1 MNEIDKIINAKMT
14 EKGASIIYELD
25 ITHRELRMLKDNYY
39 LMEKMMREEI
49 RKQFVD
55 EIEEKDYLI
64 KKYREGFA
72 EYKTRVNKGINSEV
86 YNEIT
91 TIENRVKARANVY
104 KMTDIQSIQDK
115 MQRLQNAEKQKGI
128 QVPKQEDREVKLD
141 LDGESEYSI
150 EDYKRRDDQSDT
162 DYGAYEPYL
171 PSAREEL
178 LQLHRALRNQKNF
191 MRMKEIM
198 MKEKHER
205 ELYNLKQQLTSNQC
219 LWEQLAESEKREA
232 IMRQELFF
240 TQQSLATCEKI
251 ISKMQSQLEVLQNQ
265 RLRLQQYKNNKSKR
279 LDELE
284 SKVRQMEIL
293 ENIDLNKLLDE
304 LRLRDRKL
312 SQLTKIEKN
321 LETKISSIYKI
332 GEQKVDQMRH
342 KYLQE
347 KKIKESAFARLDG
360 LRMEIRAIE
369 GQDIGD
375 DIWKEKCKELF
386 NLCKELQK
394 ENEDL
399 RNSHH
404 ANELHN
410 IATPDIGSLKENVDS
425 MASKTHDDQS
435 YKQAY
440 MDRVGARTITTK
452 PSTAAQ
458 QNRLLMKKKQQYMSG
473 GSLAGAFGVNPAD
486 ISPRGSNNSTGMRNI
501 YSTTQNA
508 GDYER
513 KNTKFSR
520 GGFNRKVRL
529 QIL

>member
-1 MNEIDKIINAKMT
+1 
-14 EKGASIIYELD
+14 
-25 ITHRELRMLKDNYY
+25 MLKDNYY
-39 LMEKMMREEI
+39 LMERMMREEI
-49 RKQFVD
+49 QKQFID
-55 EIEEKDYLI
+55 EITEKDHLI
-64 KKYREGFA
+64 RKYKEGFD
-72 EYKTRVNKGINSEV
+72 EYKTRVNKGISSEV

-104 KMTDIQSIQDK
+104 KMTDIQGIQDK
-115 MQRLQNAEKQKGI
+115 LLRLQTAEKQKG
-128 QVPKQEDREVKLD
+128 VSMVKSEDPEVKLD
-141 LDGESEYSI
+141 FENDSNYSKEVSNYRQGESE
-150 EDYKRRDDQSDT
+150 KDDT
-162 DYGAYEPYL
+162 NYGAYEPYM

-178 LQLHRALRNQKNF
+178 VQLHRALRNQKNF

-198 MKEKHER
+198 VKEKHER
-205 ELYNLKQQLTSNQC
+205 EIFNLKQQLTSNQC

-321 LETKISSIYKI
+321 LQGKINSVYRI
-332 GEQKVDQMRH
+332 GEQKVDEMRH

-347 KKIKESAFARLDG
+347 KKIKDSAFARLDG

-386 NLCKELQK
+386 NL
-394 ENEDL
+394 
-399 RNSHH
+399 
-404 ANELHN
+404 
-410 IATPDIGSLKENVDS
+410 
-425 MASKTHDDQS
+425 
-435 YKQAY
+435 
-440 MDRVGARTITTK
+440 
-452 PSTAAQ
+452 
-458 QNRLLMKKKQQYMSG
+458 
-473 GSLAGAFGVNPAD
+473 
-486 ISPRGSNNSTGMRNI
+486 
-501 YSTTQNA
+501 
-508 GDYER
+508 
-513 KNTKFSR
+513 
-520 GGFNRKVRL
+520 
-529 QIL
+529 